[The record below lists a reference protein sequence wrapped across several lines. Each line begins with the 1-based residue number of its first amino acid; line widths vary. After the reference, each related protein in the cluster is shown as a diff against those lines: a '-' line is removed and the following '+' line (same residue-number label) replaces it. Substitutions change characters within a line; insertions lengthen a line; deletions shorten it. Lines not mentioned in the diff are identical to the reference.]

1 METEMHTGKDEP
13 TIKRIEEKGKE
24 TEVERCIEGEI
35 E

>member
-1 METEMHTGKDEP
+1 MHTGKDEP

-24 TEVERCIEGEI
+24 TETEVERRIEGEI